1 MMKNWTKYPEVG
13 NLLGIIL
20 MTGQGNPEF
29 FRTELLHPI
38 EGVKHF
44 VTDERPRED

>member
-1 MMKNWTKYPEVG
+1 MSMTEDDHEEFLRWINVNDPIKYY
-13 NLLGIIL
+13 
-20 MTGQGNPEF
+20 PEF

-44 VTDERPRED
+44 VTDERARED